1 MGKKRARQR
10 KHLLFY
16 LANCVI
22 IPLLFWGCIHHPEK
36 WKSEEHLARSKY
48 YMSKGD
54 YTMSQKESHTAYS
67 LYPQLLGDE
76 ALFQIGMVYAHPAN
90 PEKDYQQSKEAFG
103 RLLREYPLSHLEPEA
118 EVWIMVLREIQEL
131 EKAMETNNNEIS
143 QIQNLLKKQRLQLK
157 EIRHDY
163 NRRLEAKEQTIKDL
177 EQNLDRLKE
186 VDLKIEE
193 KKRRAKP

>member
-1 MGKKRARQR
+1 
-10 KHLLFY
+10 
-16 LANCVI
+16 
-22 IPLLFWGCIHHPEK
+22 
-36 WKSEEHLARSKY
+36 
-48 YMSKGD
+48 MSKGD

-90 PEKDYQQSKEAFG
+90 PEKDYQKSKEAFG

-157 EIRHDY
+157 EMRHDY